1 MPWSSKQKGRVLRL
15 YNTLTEQL
23 EELRPLEGQRVRMY
37 TCGPTV
43 YDFAHLG
50 NFRTFVF
57 QDLLR
62 RYILYK
68 GFQLTHVMNVTDVD
82 DKIIA
87 AARAAGLSIKEYTA
101 SYAEHF
107 IQDMDRLRLQLP
119 EILSYATDH
128 IDEMVELIL
137 KLRERGYTYESEG
150 STYYRISRFPEY
162 GKLSHLS
169 APAAESEGRVDA
181 DEYSKENPRDFV
193 LWKARRAGEPF
204 WESPLGAG
212 RPGWHIEC
220 SAMSMKY
227 LGESFDIHCGG
238 IDLVFPHHEN
248 EIAQSEA
255 ATGLPLARHWVHSE
269 FLIVEGER
277 MSKSKGNFYTLRDLL
292 EQGYPPMAVRY
303 LLQSVHYRK
312 KLNFT
317 LDGIHQ
323 SQAALQRI
331 DDFLLRVREIPA
343 TRPENPKLTQRV
355 ADALQE
361 FTRALDD
368 DLNTSASL
376 GALFEL
382 SKETNIL
389 LERQE
394 VGAANRDQ
402 ILRFFADANQIFG
415 VFQADS
421 RPSEDREI
429 RVLIEKREEARRK
442 KDYRRADEIRDLLA
456 RQGIVLEDTKEGT
469 RWKQVG

>member
-1 MPWSSKQKGRVLRL
+1 MVIKMGALKL
-15 YNTLTEQL
+15 YNTLTQQL
-23 EELRPLEGQRVRMY
+23 GELMPLAGQRIRMY
-37 TCGPTV
+37 ACGPTV

-62 RYILYK
+62 RHILSK

-87 AARAAGLSIKEYTA
+87 RASAAGLSINEYTTR
-101 SYAEHF
+101 YAEHF
-107 IQDMDRLRLQLP
+107 FQDMERLRIQRP
-119 EILSYATDH
+119 EIIPYATEH
-128 IDEMVELIL
+128 IEEMVELIV
-137 KLRERGYTYESEG
+137 KLRERGCTYEREG
-150 STYYRISRFPEY
+150 STYYRISQFPEY
-162 GKLSHLS
+162 GRLSRLDVAS
-169 APAAESEGRVDA
+169 AEPEERVDA
-181 DEYSKENPRDFV
+181 DEYSKESPRDFV
-193 LWKARRAGEPF
+193 LWKAKKPGEPS

-227 LGESFDIHCGG
+227 LGESFDLHCGG

-248 EIAQSEA
+248 EIAQSEG
-255 ATGLPLARHWVHSE
+255 ATGVSFVRHWLHSE

-292 EQGYPPMAVRY
+292 EQGYNPTAVRY
-303 LLQSVHYRK
+303 LLQSVHYQK

-317 LDGIHQ
+317 LEGIRQ

-343 TRPENPKLTQRV
+343 NQPENPELTRRV
-355 ADALQE
+355 AGALEE
-361 FTRALDD
+361 FTEALDD
-368 DLNTSASL
+368 DLNTSAAL
-376 GALFEL
+376 AALFEL
-382 SKETNIL
+382 VKETNIL
-389 LERQE
+389 LERHE

-402 ILRFFADANQIFG
+402 LLHFFARANEVFD
-415 VFQADS
+415 VFQTER
-421 RPSEDREI
+421 RPWESKEI
-429 RVLIEKREEARRK
+429 QALIEEREGVRRK

-456 RQGIVLEDTKEGT
+456 HQGVVLEDTKEGT
-469 RWKQVG
+469 RWKRIG